1 MAIGYEKVDLSERT
15 LERLRQEMEK
25 AEPLKRFGRYKA
37 WLHYA
42 NLKRW
47 REQGHHFH
55 YLSGP
60 NSIHCTCGLV
70 INRDEDGSFDWDV
83 SEVGEISS
91 LKLDDVHWV
100 KGHLNLPSGR
110 GRTVALIY
118 NFFYAKEVNKY
129 FWDAFCQECGSVT
142 QKKVLLEAKE
152 FVKEHNKTCKRK

>member
-1 MAIGYEKVDLSERT
+1 MSISYEKQDLSEST
-15 LERLRQEMEK
+15 LERLSRK
-25 AEPLKRFGRYKA
+25 IDLAEPSRFARYKT

-42 NLKRW
+42 NLKSW

-60 NSIHCTCGLV
+60 DSIHCTCGLV
-70 INRDEDGSFDWDV
+70 ITRGEDGNFLRDV
-83 SEVGEISS
+83 LAVGEISK
-91 LKLDDVHWV
+91 LNLDDVHWV
-100 KGHLNLPSGR
+100 KGHVNLPSGR

-118 NFFYAKEVNKY
+118 DYIYKEDIYKY
-129 FWDAFCQECGSVT
+129 LWDAFCQECGSAT